1 MKFKDH
7 ENFKRITLK
16 LYKNKVGIIII
27 FLALSPKW
35 PFEISK
41 IAKFTAKLFILLKAN
56 FKINGLDR
64 KIQFSVLKIF
74 MRHLKLC
81 CASKL
86 CAMIGLSPEDSDL
99 FE

>member
-1 MKFKDH
+1 MIRALDDFSISLY
-7 ENFKRITLK
+7 NK
-16 LYKNKVGIIII
+16 LYKNKVGFIII
-27 FLALSPKW
+27 FLAISLKW

-74 MRHLKLC
+74 MRHLKFSW
-81 CASKL
+81 AKIVRYDWSV
-86 CAMIGLSPEDSDL
+86 
-99 FE
+99 F